1 MPRSRKSRGFA
12 LYEVL
17 IGMTIF
23 IVGIV
28 ALGRSVQNCLNASSL
43 SAEEDRVRQFLSN
56 RMAEVQATPGVPDA
70 AREIRV
76 ESGYGPVR
84 ILQKTVTA
92 GLKDAKNTEL
102 STLHRVSLTA
112 KWSRGGTVQSKEIE
126 FYVYRAG

>member
-1 MPRSRKSRGFA
+1 
-12 LYEVL
+12 
-17 IGMTIF
+17 MTIF

-43 SAEEDRVRQFLSN
+43 SAEEDRVRQLLSN

-70 AREIRV
+70 SREIHV

-84 ILQKTVTA
+84 LVQKTVPA
-92 GLKDAKNTEL
+92 GLKDAKNAEL
-102 STLHRVSLTA
+102 GALHRVSLTA
-112 KWSRGGTVQSKEIE
+112 KWSRGGVIQSKVIE